1 MFWFFKVYF
10 SSATELAVDS
20 KILILLEKDCILLV
34 PTKFFLRQRS
44 AFLAF

>member
-10 SSATELAVDS
+10 SMAIELGVDS

-34 PTKFFLRQRS
+34 PTEFFLRQRNV
-44 AFLAF
+44 FLAF